1 MTYNCSQPILSFLIT
16 TTPTVY
22 IAYIV
27 FLDLHLRL
35 AGVKIFIVG
44 LSIKINLL
52 KCILLSAKCFFLR
65 TQKEQQIIL
74 KIPKYFIS
82 IE

>member
-22 IAYIV
+22 IGNIALTCIYA
-27 FLDLHLRL
+27 LL
-35 AGVKIFIVG
+35 KIFIVR